1 MPSIDRGNACEVT
14 LRGNSLHARKEIP
27 ASPPRN
33 LYVILNIVLAPA
45 DSESAKAAYSA
56 MRQAFNSIRVRI
68 SVGDHRERDKYDDL
82 FAKGRL
88 SIKAASSPF
97 LNCARRVGHRMRN

>member
-1 MPSIDRGNACEVT
+1 MPSIDRGSACEVT
-14 LRGNSLHARKEIP
+14 SRGNSLHARKEIP

-45 DSESAKAAYSA
+45 DSESAKAAYGA

-68 SVGDHRERDKYDDL
+68 FVGDHREKNKYDDL
-82 FAKGRL
+82 FARADCRL
-88 SIKAASSPF
+88 KQ
-97 LNCARRVGHRMRN
+97 RVHPS